1 MNTTTTDEAV
11 EADEANASAIEDYSP
26 GVADNDVAAY
36 PGDEEVEDEDED
48 AELGYS
54 RADEEDASAPG
65 HLLSSDPGWSG
76 SGPALAVSE
85 EAEPFELTEDS
96 EIPGAAVV
104 PESFE
109 NPEADMVREVPEA
122 EAAEISE
129 VSEFPSVAEPLESG
143 HDVSAAVAVD
153 EPLLGAEFSTGM
165 LGHWN
170 EVQVSF
176 VEDPRASVQAAD
188 ALVREI
194 HEALVAASAERLDR
208 LAGAWDEGSDT
219 EQLRLA
225 LRQYRSFIGVIL
237 PR

>member
-11 EADEANASAIEDYSP
+11 EADEADGLAVEDYSP
-26 GVADNDVAAY
+26 GVGDSDVAAY
-36 PGDEEVEDEDED
+36 PGDEEVEDDD
-48 AELGYS
+48 TELGYS
-54 RADEEDASAPG
+54 RAGEEDLSAPG
-65 HLLSSDPGWSG
+65 HLLSPEPGWSG

-85 EAEPFELTEDS
+85 DAESS
-96 EIPGAAVV
+96 EVDEFPDV
-104 PESFE
+104 
-109 NPEADMVREVPEA
+109 A
-122 EAAEISE
+122 EAA
-129 VSEFPSVAEPLESG
+129 VESG
-143 HDVSAAVAVD
+143 YDVPAAVAVD
-153 EPLLGAEFSTGM
+153 EPLLAAEFSTEM
-165 LGHWN
+165 LSQWN

-188 ALVREI
+188 ALIREI

-225 LRQYRSFIGVIL
+225 LRQYRTFIGVIL